1 VPWNMVEVAPER
13 WTNKF
18 DLWPHFVS
26 AISGNFESKTT
37 KKRAPTVG
45 SKGFVLS

>member
-1 VPWNMVEVAPER
+1 MNKQVRLVAAFR
-13 WTNKF
+13 
-18 DLWPHFVS
+18 LVS

-37 KKRAPTVG
+37 KKRAPTGG